1 MIVTSSLKPLIVVKA
16 GYLMAEPDTKTHGK
30 NQPITQLFREA
41 GGPTTKRVSY
51 PGGAAYKM
59 GRESPI
65 EFPLSQDPSLPRC
78 AGEADLEERREGI
91 RASPHLPLPRRA
103 AQPAWL

>member
-16 GYLMAEPDTKTHGK
+16 GYLMAEPDAKTHGK

-59 GRESPI
+59 G
-65 EFPLSQDPSLPRC
+65 
-78 AGEADLEERREGI
+78 
-91 RASPHLPLPRRA
+91 
-103 AQPAWL
+103 